1 MIKYAALLLVLWV
14 AYIIALNNHGVT
26 RAMDALSGIPT
37 VVRGGTGT

>member
-14 AYIIALNNHGVT
+14 TYIIALNNGVT

-37 VVRGGTGT
+37 VVVPRN